1 MSAKGINTSL
11 AVLLSLAALT
21 AASAQSF
28 DLSWYTVD
36 GGGATFSTGGDF
48 ELGGTIGQP
57 DAGAMSGGDFRLVG
71 GFWAVAVP
79 TCGCLSDVN
88 NDGSRDGLDVQGFV
102 DCLMAVG
109 TNCVCADVDGLEG
122 LDFNDVSVFVDDLII
137 GATCP

>member
-21 AASAQSF
+21 AARAQSF
-28 DLSWYTVD
+28 DLSWHTVD

-57 DAGAMSGGDFRLVG
+57 DAGAMSGGDFRLEG